1 MKLYELPHWLDD
13 ILYPQAM
20 KDWWIEQTDKLNED
34 YQYYRNER
42 KRWIVNEESLEALRH
57 QFKMDG
63 EAENKNT
70 CAFDDRLE
78 AIENGIPEW
87 TAISNLT
94 DRLEALEHIHKLENI
109 ADESPPVSFDRTDEK
124 GYWWCPIHGKVTR
137 EHNCEGFYH
146 DVPVNEFGVTEPCW
160 EELEHRTD
168 EKGGTRPPDEHH
180 ELQDFADKRT
190 APGEQKAE
198 KVYIDDLLS
207 LPPDEQKDELR
218 CIDCG
223 EKARAVNTRN
233 GFCYVCEHNNH
244 TTTAFY
250 PTKASAK
257 AAYRK
262 LIDDRAIAD
271 RARAEDRRLN
281 EDCTD
286 YTPWPIREIV
296 KALAGAT
303 THLFDT
309 HDCDIHGY
317 ELWKCAL
324 EAANKYLAPLNPNY
338 AQMVTDDEEALED
351 A

>member
-1 MKLYELPHWLDD
+1 
-13 ILYPQAM
+13 
-20 KDWWIEQTDKLNED
+20 
-34 YQYYRNER
+34 
-42 KRWIVNEESLEALRH
+42 V
-57 QFKMDG
+57 
-63 EAENKNT
+63 
-70 CAFDDRLE
+70 
-78 AIENGIPEW
+78 
-87 TAISNLT
+87 
-94 DRLEALEHIHKLENI
+94 
-109 ADESPPVSFDRTDEK
+109 
-124 GYWWCPIHGKVTR
+124 HGKVTR

-324 EAANKYLAPLNPNY
+324 EAANKYLAPLNPDY
-338 AQMVTDDEEALED
+338 AQMVTDDAEARED
-351 A
+351 KE

>member
-1 MKLYELPHWLDD
+1 MNAWIMISQWFTTDLTVALDGC
-13 ILYPQAM
+13 LAPL
-20 KDWWIEQTDKLNED
+20 DK
-34 YQYYRNER
+34 
-42 KRWIVNEESLEALRH
+42 
-57 QFKMDG
+57 
-63 EAENKNT
+63 
-70 CAFDDRLE
+70 
-78 AIENGIPEW
+78 
-87 TAISNLT
+87 
-94 DRLEALEHIHKLENI
+94 
-109 ADESPPVSFDRTDEK
+109 
-124 GYWWCPIHGKVTR
+124 
-137 EHNCEGFYH
+137 
-146 DVPVNEFGVTEPCW
+146 
-160 EELEHRTD
+160 TD

-286 YTPWPIREIV
+286 YLTGWLDCASRIV
-296 KALAGAT
+296 YG
-303 THLFDT
+303 
-309 HDCDIHGY
+309 G
-317 ELWKCAL
+317 EGS
-324 EAANKYLAPLNPNY
+324 
-338 AQMVTDDEEALED
+338 
-351 A
+351 

>member
-1 MKLYELPHWLDD
+1 MKKAKKTTAKRRAEPDQLQQEFLDR
-13 ILYPQAM
+13 IPAEQ
-20 KDWWIEQTDKLNED
+20 KDEKVINIIFDGPPSHESGRFVEVENDSGTSIGIGEWIDRAD
-34 YQYYRNER
+34 GY
-42 KRWIVNEESLEALRH
+42 WALR
-57 QFKMDG
+57 
-63 EAENKNT
+63 
-70 CAFDDRLE
+70 
-78 AIENGIPEW
+78 I
-87 TAISNLT
+87 T
-94 DRLEALEHIHKLENI
+94 DTDFNAL
-109 ADESPPVSFDRTDEK
+109 PP
-124 GYWWCPIHGKVTR
+124 
-137 EHNCEGFYH
+137 
-146 DVPVNEFGVTEPCW
+146 
-160 EELEHRTD
+160 HRTD

-324 EAANKYLAPLNPNY
+324 EAANKYLAPLNPDY
-338 AQMVTDDEEALED
+338 AQMVTDDAEARED
-351 A
+351 KE

>member
-1 MKLYELPHWLDD
+1 MNTDERIAKVRELTPFDFMNGANYVLVQQLCDELEKAQTEIQDMKEANEVRQIIATAANKVLCKYEEVEERVKAKRKYWSSMKSDATWFTTDLTVALDGC
-13 ILYPQAM
+13 LAPL
-20 KDWWIEQTDKLNED
+20 DK
-34 YQYYRNER
+34 
-42 KRWIVNEESLEALRH
+42 
-57 QFKMDG
+57 
-63 EAENKNT
+63 
-70 CAFDDRLE
+70 
-78 AIENGIPEW
+78 
-87 TAISNLT
+87 
-94 DRLEALEHIHKLENI
+94 
-109 ADESPPVSFDRTDEK
+109 TDEK
-124 GYWWCPIHGKVTR
+124 GYWWCPVHGKVTR
-137 EHNCEGFYH
+137 EHNCEGYYH

-286 YTPWPIREIV
+286 YLTGWLDCASRIV
-296 KALAGAT
+296 YGSE
-303 THLFDT
+303 
-309 HDCDIHGY
+309 GS
-317 ELWKCAL
+317 
-324 EAANKYLAPLNPNY
+324 
-338 AQMVTDDEEALED
+338 
-351 A
+351 